1 MHQERTVLQTDAS
14 DRVSGQKRGA
24 RGGNTFSSLGHG
36 IHIPLRHGGRP
47 IHTKKCMSTNIFALA
62 DGHPTQ
68 ETNIAMLDHR
78 VRDPVH
84 TVNMD
89 LYLANQ
95 YPPSGGKIAEAGYV
109 SV

>member
-1 MHQERTVLQTDAS
+1 MLEGGIPSAAWDTEYTYQ
-14 DRVSGQKRGA
+14 SGMVGDPYIQ
-24 RGGNTFSSLGHG
+24 
-36 IHIPLRHGGRP
+36 
-47 IHTKKCMSTNIFALA
+47 KKCMSTNIFALA